1 MDLESNK
8 GLILRKILKLKV
20 GREDLIL
27 ETGLLAKQA
36 NGAVLATYGGST
48 VLATICCS
56 DSVRENL
63 DFVPLSVEYN
73 EKYYAAGKIP
83 GGFIK
88 REGKPKDKE
97 VLVSRLID
105 RPMRPLFDKRF
116 GREIQVIPTTLS
128 TDQMNPPDIVGM
140 NAAFAAVFLS
150 DIPFNG
156 PIAAVRLAYLNN
168 EFIVN
173 PSFDE
178 IQDSLLD
185 IVVAGSL
192 DGITMVEGG
201 ANEVSEEVLLSAIDK
216 AYEYIKQ
223 ICNLQKEFVSIIGE
237 REKLPLAYE
246 EGVFEFKNEL
256 KDLIYSELKDA
267 CFVKGKLNRDKAIKL
282 VKQKAYEHFS
292 STNQV
297 NEENETLFYK
307 AFDDFER
314 EIVRRSILDNNL
326 RTDGRTP
333 TQIRD
338 IAAEVDL
345 LNRTHGSSLFTR
357 GETQALAVTT
367 LGTSIDEQIM
377 DDIDGD
383 KRLNFMLHYNFP
395 PFSVGETGR
404 LMTGRREV
412 GHGHLAQRSLEAM
425 LPKKDDFPYTI
436 RVVSEVLE
444 SNGSSSM
451 ATVCSGSMSLMAAG
465 VPVKEQVAGIAMGLI
480 SEGDKYVVLSDILGE
495 EDHLG
500 DMDFKVAGTKN
511 GITGFQMDIKISNV
525 TKQLMKDALEQAR
538 IGRMHILSIM
548 DSVISRSRDDISV
561 NAPKIVQ
568 LQIDIDKISLVIGS
582 TGKTVKAITDEFEV
596 RVQIEQDGR
605 ITLFGTDNLKMQKAK
620 AKIESIVREP
630 KIGEIYDGIVK
641 KINSF
646 GAFIELTPIKEG
658 FLSNR
663 ARSRDDRYGDMRH
676 SRYGSGRHSRYG
688 RDNRNT
694 FGMNPPRLEE
704 GQMVKVKISDID
716 KFGKIELELVRD

>member
-1 MDLESNK
+1 MK
-8 GLILRKILKLKV
+8 KVLKLKI

-48 VLATICCS
+48 VLATVCCS
-56 DSVRENL
+56 NSIREDL
-63 DFVPLSVEYN
+63 DFIPLSVEYN

-116 GREIQVIPTTLS
+116 GREIQVVPTTLS

-140 NAAFAAVFLS
+140 NAAFASVFLS
-150 DIPFNG
+150 DIPFDG
-156 PIAAVRLAYLNN
+156 PIAAVRIAYLNN

-173 PSFDE
+173 PSFSE
-178 IQDSLLD
+178 IENSVLD

-201 ANEVSEEVLLSAIDK
+201 ANEVSEEILISAIDQ

-223 ICNLQKEFVSIIGE
+223 ICNLQKEFISIIDK

-246 EGVFEFKNEL
+246 ERVFEFKDEL
-256 KDLIYSELKDA
+256 KSLIYSELKDA
-267 CFVKGKLNRDKAIKL
+267 CFVRGKLNREKAIKL
-282 VKQKAYEHFS
+282 VQKKAYDHFS
-292 STNQV
+292 SINQV
-297 NEENETLFYK
+297 NEESEFLFYK

-314 EIVRRSILDNNL
+314 EIVRKSILEDNL

-333 TQIRD
+333 TQIRN
-338 IAAEVDL
+338 IVAEIDL
-345 LNRTHGSSLFTR
+345 LKRTHGSALFTR

-404 LMTGRREV
+404 LMTGRREI

-465 VPVKEQVAGIAMGLI
+465 VPVKDQVAGIAMGLVN
-480 SEGDKYVVLSDILGE
+480 EGDKYVVLSDILGE

-525 TKQLMKDALEQAR
+525 TRQLMKDALEQAR

-561 NAPKIVQ
+561 NAPKIIQ

-605 ITLFGTDNLKMQKAK
+605 INLFGTDSLKMQKAK
-620 AKIESIVREP
+620 ERIESIVREP
-630 KIGEIYDGIVK
+630 KIGEIYEGIVK

-663 ARSRDDRYGDMRH
+663 AKLRDDRYGDIRNSKYGN
-676 SRYGSGRHSRYG
+676 SRNSRYG
-688 RDNRNT
+688 RDNRTT
-694 FGMNPPRLEE
+694 FSMRPPRLEE
-704 GQMVKVKISDID
+704 GQMVKVRISDID
-716 KFGKIELELVRD
+716 KFGKIELEFVRD

>member
-1 MDLESNK
+1 MK
-8 GLILRKILKLKV
+8 KVLKLKI

-48 VLATICCS
+48 VLATVCCS
-56 DSVRENL
+56 NLIREDL
-63 DFVPLSVEYN
+63 DFIPLSVEYN

-140 NAAFAAVFLS
+140 NAAFASVFLS
-150 DIPFNG
+150 DIPFDG
-156 PIAAVRLAYLNN
+156 PIAAVRIAYFNN

-173 PSFDE
+173 PSFSE
-178 IQDSLLD
+178 IENSVLD

-201 ANEVSEEVLLSAIDK
+201 ANEVSEEVLISAIDQ

-223 ICNLQKEFVSIIGE
+223 ICNLQKEFISIIDK

-246 EGVFEFKNEL
+246 ERVFEFKDEL
-256 KDLIYSELKDA
+256 KSLIYSELKDA
-267 CFVKGKLNRDKAIKL
+267 CFVRGKLNRDKAIKL
-282 VKQKAYEHFS
+282 VQKKAYEYFS
-292 STNQV
+292 SINKV
-297 NEENETLFYK
+297 NEESELLFYK

-314 EIVRRSILDNNL
+314 EIVRKAILEDNL

-333 TQIRD
+333 TQIRN
-338 IAAEVDL
+338 IVAEVDL
-345 LNRTHGSSLFTR
+345 LKRTHGSALFTR
-357 GETQALAVTT
+357 GETQTLAVTT

-404 LMTGRREV
+404 LMTGRREI

-465 VPVKEQVAGIAMGLI
+465 VPVKEQVAGIAMGLVN
-480 SEGDKYVVLSDILGE
+480 EGDKYVVLSDILGE

-525 TKQLMKDALEQAR
+525 TRQLMKEALEQAR

-548 DSVISRSRDDISV
+548 DSVISKSRDDISV
-561 NAPKIVQ
+561 NAPKIIQ

-605 ITLFGTDNLKMQKAK
+605 INLFGTDSLKMQKAK
-620 AKIESIVREP
+620 ERIESIVREP
-630 KIGEIYDGIVK
+630 KIGEIYEGIVK

-663 ARSRDDRYGDMRH
+663 AKLRDDRYGDIRNSKYGNSRH
-676 SRYGSGRHSRYG
+676 SRHG
-688 RDNRNT
+688 RDNRTT
-694 FGMNPPRLEE
+694 FSMRPPRLEE
-704 GQMVKVKISDID
+704 GQMIKVRISDID
-716 KFGKIELELVRD
+716 KFGKIELEFVRD

>member
-1 MDLESNK
+1 M
-8 GLILRKILKLKV
+8 RKILKLKI

-48 VLATICCS
+48 VLATVCCS
-56 DSVRENL
+56 DSVREGL

-116 GREIQVIPTTLS
+116 GREIQVVPTTLS

-140 NAAFAAVFLS
+140 NAAFTAVFLS
-150 DIPFNG
+150 DIPFSG
-156 PIAAVRLAYLNN
+156 PIAAVRIAYLDDK
-168 EFIVN
+168 FIVN
-173 PSFDE
+173 PSFEE
-178 IQDSLLD
+178 IQDSILD

-201 ANEVSEEVLLSAIDK
+201 AHEVREEILLDAIDE
-216 AYEYIKQ
+216 AYKYVQQ
-223 ICNLQKEFVSIIGE
+223 ICNVQKELVSIIDQ

-246 EGVFEFKNEL
+246 ARVFEFRDEL
-256 KDLIYSELKDA
+256 KDLIYSELKEA
-267 CFVKGKLNRDKAIKL
+267 CFVKGKLNRNRAIKL
-282 VKQKAYEHFS
+282 LKTKAHEHFS
-292 STNQV
+292 SIGKLND
-297 NEENETLFYK
+297 ENEGLLYK
-307 AFDDFER
+307 AFDDFEQ
-314 EIVRRSILDNNL
+314 EIVRKSILEDNL
-326 RTDGRTP
+326 RTDGRTS

-338 IAAEVDL
+338 IVGEIDL
-345 LNRTHGSSLFTR
+345 LRRTHGSALFTR

-404 LMTGRREV
+404 LMTGRREI

-425 LPKKDDFPYTI
+425 LPRKDDFPYTI

-480 SEGDKYVVLSDILGE
+480 SDGDRYVVLSDILGE

-500 DMDFKVAGTKN
+500 DMDFKVAGTRN
-511 GITGFQMDIKISNV
+511 GITGFQMDIKIANV
-525 TKQLMKDALEQAR
+525 TKQLMRDALEQAR
-538 IGRMHILSIM
+538 AGRMHILSIM
-548 DSVISRSRDDISV
+548 DSVISSSRIDISS
-561 NAPKIVQ
+561 NAPKIIQ
-568 LQIDIDKISLVIGS
+568 LQIDIDKISLVIGA

-605 ITLFGTDNLKMQKAK
+605 ITLFGADDLKMQKAK
-620 AKIESIVREP
+620 EKIESIVKEP
-630 KIGEIYDGIVK
+630 KVGEIYEGIVK
-641 KINSF
+641 KVNSF
-646 GAFIELTPIKEG
+646 GAFIELTPTKEG
-658 FLSNR
+658 FLSTR
-663 ARSRDDRYGDMRH
+663 AKPRDDRYGD
-676 SRYGSGRHSRYG
+676 SRNSRYG
-688 RDNRNT
+688 RGGRDGGRES
-694 FGMNPPRLEE
+694 GVRPPRLEE
-704 GQMVKVKISDID
+704 GQRVKVKVTGID

>member
-1 MDLESNK
+1 M
-8 GLILRKILKLKV
+8 RKILKLKI

-48 VLATICCS
+48 VLATVCCS
-56 DSVRENL
+56 DSIRENL

-116 GREIQVIPTTLS
+116 GREIQVVPTTLS

-140 NAAFAAVFLS
+140 NAAFTAVFLS

-156 PIAAVRLAYLNN
+156 PIAAVRIAYLND

-178 IQDSLLD
+178 IQDSVLD

-201 ANEVSEEVLLSAIDK
+201 ANEVSEEILLDAIDK
-216 AYEYIKQ
+216 AYAYIKQ
-223 ICNLQKEFVSIIGE
+223 ICDLQKEFIYLIGE

-246 EGVFEFKNEL
+246 EKVFEFKDDL
-256 KDLIYSELKDA
+256 RSLIYSELRDA
-267 CFVKGKLNRDKAIKL
+267 CFVRGKLNRDKAIKL

-292 STNQV
+292 SLEQLND
-297 NEENETLFYK
+297 ENEILFYK
-307 AFDDFER
+307 ACDDFEQ
-314 EIVRRSILDNNL
+314 EIVRKSILEDNL

-338 IAAEVDL
+338 IIAEVDL
-345 LNRTHGSSLFTR
+345 LKRTHGSALFTR

-367 LGTSIDEQIM
+367 LGTSIDEQVM

-404 LMTGRREV
+404 LMTGRREI

-480 SEGDKYVVLSDILGE
+480 SNDDKYVILSDILGE

-525 TKQLMKDALEQAR
+525 TKQLMRDALEQAR

-548 DSVISRSRDDISV
+548 DSVISSSRGDISV

-630 KIGEIYDGIVK
+630 KVGEIYDGIVK

-646 GAFIELTPIKEG
+646 GAFIELTPTKEG

-663 ARSRDDRYGDMRH
+663 SRSRDDRYGSDIRH
-676 SRYGSGRHSRYG
+676 SRYSNRHSRYG
-688 RDNRNT
+688 RDNRSS
-694 FGMNPPRLEE
+694 FSMRFPRLEE
-704 GQMVKVKISDID
+704 GQIVKVRISDID
-716 KFGKIELELVRD
+716 KFGKIELELARD

>member
-1 MDLESNK
+1 M
-8 GLILRKILKLKV
+8 RKILKLKI

-48 VLATICCS
+48 VLATVCCS
-56 DSVRENL
+56 DSIRENL

-116 GREIQVIPTTLS
+116 GREIQVVPTTLS

-140 NAAFAAVFLS
+140 NAAFTAVFLS

-156 PIAAVRLAYLNN
+156 PIAAVRIAYLND

-178 IQDSLLD
+178 IQDSVLD

-201 ANEVSEEVLLSAIDK
+201 ANEVSEEILLDAIDK
-216 AYEYIKQ
+216 AYAYIKQ
-223 ICNLQKEFVSIIGE
+223 ICDLQKEFIYLIGE

-246 EGVFEFKNEL
+246 EKVFEFKDDL
-256 KDLIYSELKDA
+256 RSLIYSELRDA
-267 CFVKGKLNRDKAIKL
+267 CFVRGKLNRDKAIKL

-292 STNQV
+292 SLEQIND
-297 NEENETLFYK
+297 ENEVLFYK
-307 AFDDFER
+307 ACDDFEQ
-314 EIVRRSILDNNL
+314 EIVRKSILEDNL

-338 IAAEVDL
+338 IVAEVDL
-345 LNRTHGSSLFTR
+345 LKRTHGSALFTR

-367 LGTSIDEQIM
+367 LGTSIDEQVM

-404 LMTGRREV
+404 LMTGRREI

-480 SEGDKYVVLSDILGE
+480 SNDDKYVILSDILGE

-525 TKQLMKDALEQAR
+525 TKQLMRDALEQAR

-548 DSVISRSRDDISV
+548 DSVISSSRDDISV
-561 NAPKIVQ
+561 NAPKIIQ

-582 TGKTVKAITDEFEV
+582 TGKTVKSITDEFEV

-630 KIGEIYDGIVK
+630 KVGEIYDGIVK

-646 GAFIELTPIKEG
+646 GAFIELTPTKEG

-663 ARSRDDRYGDMRH
+663 SRSRDDRYGDIRH
-676 SRYGSGRHSRYG
+676 SRYSNRHSRYG
-688 RDNRNT
+688 RDSRSS
-694 FGMNPPRLEE
+694 FGMRFPRLEE
-704 GQMVKVKISDID
+704 GQIVKVRISDID
-716 KFGKIELELVRD
+716 KFGKIELELARD

>member
-1 MDLESNK
+1 M
-8 GLILRKILKLKV
+8 KI
-20 GREDLIL
+20 GREELIL

-36 NGAVLATYGGST
+36 NGSVLATYGGST
-48 VLATICCS
+48 VLATVCCS
-56 DSVRENL
+56 DSVREDL

-88 REGKPKDKE
+88 RESKPKDKE

-116 GREIQVIPTTLS
+116 GRDIQVVPTTLS

-140 NAAFAAVFLS
+140 NAAFTAVFLS
-150 DIPFNG
+150 NIPFNG
-156 PIAAVRLAYLNN
+156 PIAAVRIAYLNN

-173 PSFDE
+173 PSFEE
-178 IQDSLLD
+178 IQESLLD

-201 ANEVSEEVLLSAIDK
+201 ANEVSEEILLVAIDK

-223 ICNLQKEFVSIIGE
+223 ICDMQKEFVSIVGH

-246 EGVFEFKNEL
+246 ERVFEFKDEL
-256 KDLIYSELKDA
+256 KDLIYSELKEA
-267 CFVKGKLNRDKAIKL
+267 CFVSGKLNRDEAIKL
-282 VKQKAYEHFS
+282 VKKKAHEHFS
-292 STNQV
+292 SLDKIND
-297 NEENETLFYK
+297 ENERLFVK
-307 AFDDFER
+307 AFDDFEQ
-314 EIVRRSILDNNL
+314 EIVRKSILENNL

-333 TQIRD
+333 KDIRN
-338 IAAEVDL
+338 IFAEVDL
-345 LNRTHGSSLFTR
+345 LNRTHGSALFTR

-404 LMTGRREV
+404 LMTGRREI

-480 SEGDKYVVLSDILGE
+480 SDGDKYVVLSDILGE

-511 GITGFQMDIKISNV
+511 GITGFQMDIKILNV
-525 TKQLMKDALEQAR
+525 TRQLMKDALEQAR
-538 IGRMHILSIM
+538 VGRMHILSIM
-548 DSVISRSRDDISV
+548 DSVISKSRVDISV
-561 NAPKIVQ
+561 NAPKILQ

-605 ITLFGTDNLKMQKAK
+605 ITLFGADGLKMQKAK
-620 AKIESIVREP
+620 ERIESIVREP
-630 KIGEIYDGIVK
+630 KVGEIYEGIVK

-646 GAFIELTPIKEG
+646 GAFIELTPTKEG
-658 FLSNR
+658 FLSTR
-663 ARSRDDRYGDMRH
+663 TRLRDDRYGSSRS
-676 SRYGSGRHSRYG
+676 SRYGDSRNSRYG
-688 RDNRNT
+688 DNKR
-694 FGMNPPRLEE
+694 GIGVRPPRLEE
-704 GQMVKVKISDID
+704 GQRVKVKITDID
-716 KFGKIELELVRD
+716 KFGKIELEFVRD

>member
-1 MDLESNK
+1 M
-8 GLILRKILKLKV
+8 RKILKLKV
-20 GREDLIL
+20 GREDLVL

-48 VLATICCS
+48 VLATVCCS
-56 DSVRENL
+56 DSFREGL

-116 GREIQVIPTTLS
+116 GREIQVVPTTLS

-156 PIAAVRLAYLNN
+156 PIAAVRMAYLNN

-178 IQDSLLD
+178 IQNSILD

-201 ANEVSEEVLLSAIDK
+201 ANEVSEEVLLSAIDE

-223 ICNLQKEFVSIIGE
+223 ICNLQKEFLFVIGE

-246 EGVFEFKNEL
+246 EKVFEFKNEL

-267 CFVKGKLNRDKAIKL
+267 CFVKGKLNRDKAIRL

-292 STNQV
+292 SMDQI
-297 NEENETLFYK
+297 NEENEALFYK
-307 AFDDFER
+307 ACADFEQ
-314 EIVRRSILDNNL
+314 EIVRRSILENNF
-326 RTDGRTP
+326 RTDGRAP

-338 IAAEVDL
+338 IFAEVDL
-345 LNRTHGSSLFTR
+345 LKRTHGSALFTR

-404 LMTGRREV
+404 LMTGRREI

-436 RVVSEVLE
+436 RVVSEILE

-465 VPVKEQVAGIAMGLI
+465 VPVKEQVAGIAMGLV
-480 SEGDKYVVLSDILGE
+480 SDGNKYVILSDILGE

-538 IGRMHILSIM
+538 IGRMHILSVM
-548 DSVISRSRDDISV
+548 NSVISKSRDDISV
-561 NAPKIVQ
+561 NAPKILQ

-596 RVQIEQDGR
+596 RVQIEQDGK
-605 ITLFGTDNLKMQKAK
+605 ITLFGIDSLKMQKAK

-630 KIGEIYDGIVK
+630 KIGEVYEGIVK
-641 KINSF
+641 KVNSF

-663 ARSRDDRYGDMRH
+663 LRSRNDRYGDMRH
-676 SRYGSGRHSRYG
+676 SRYG
-688 RDNRNT
+688 RDGRNT
-694 FGMNPPRLEE
+694 FGVRPPRLEE
-704 GQMVKVKISDID
+704 GQIVKVRISDID

>member
-1 MDLESNK
+1 M
-8 GLILRKILKLKV
+8 KI
-20 GREDLIL
+20 GREELIL

-36 NGAVLATYGGST
+36 NGSVLATYGGST
-48 VLATICCS
+48 VLATVCCS
-56 DSVRENL
+56 DLVREDL
-63 DFVPLSVEYN
+63 DFIPLSVEYN

-88 REGKPKDKE
+88 RESKPKDKE

-116 GREIQVIPTTLS
+116 GREIQVVPTTLS

-140 NAAFAAVFLS
+140 NAAFTAVFLS

-156 PIAAVRLAYLNN
+156 PIAAVRVAYLND

-178 IQDSLLD
+178 IQESSLD

-201 ANEVSEEVLLSAIDK
+201 ASEVSEEILLVAIDK
-216 AYEYIKQ
+216 AHEYIKQ
-223 ICNLQKEFVSIIGE
+223 LCDMQKEFVSIVGYK
-237 REKLPLAYE
+237 EKLPLAYE
-246 EGVFEFKNEL
+246 ERIFEFKNEL
-256 KDLIYSELKDA
+256 KDLIYSELKEA
-267 CFVKGKLNRDKAIKL
+267 CFVTGKLNRDKAIKL
-282 VKQKAYEHFS
+282 VKKKAYEHFS
-292 STNQV
+292 SLDKINDD
-297 NEENETLFYK
+297 NEKLFVK
-307 AFDDFER
+307 AFDDFEQ
-314 EIVRRSILDNNL
+314 EIVRKSILEKNL
-326 RTDGRTP
+326 RTDGRTSKD
-333 TQIRD
+333 IRN
-338 IAAEVDL
+338 IFIEIDL
-345 LNRTHGSSLFTR
+345 LNRTHGSALFTR
-357 GETQALAVTT
+357 GETQTLAVTT

-404 LMTGRREV
+404 LMTGRREI
-412 GHGHLAQRSLEAM
+412 GHGHLAQRSLEAV

-480 SEGDKYVVLSDILGE
+480 SNGDEYVILSDILGE

-500 DMDFKVAGTKN
+500 DMDFKVAGTKK
-511 GITGFQMDIKISNV
+511 GITGFQMDIKILNV

-538 IGRMHILSIM
+538 VGRMHILSIM
-548 DSVISRSRDDISV
+548 DSVISKSRVDISV
-561 NAPKIVQ
+561 NAPKIIQ
-568 LQIDIDKISLVIGS
+568 LQIDVDKISLVIGS

-605 ITLFGTDNLKMQKAK
+605 ITLFGADSLKMQKAK
-620 AKIESIVREP
+620 ERIESIVREP
-630 KIGEIYDGIVK
+630 KVGEIYKGVVK

-646 GAFIELTPIKEG
+646 GAFIELTPTKEG
-658 FLSNR
+658 FLSTR
-663 ARSRDDRYGDMRH
+663 LRPRDDRYSGSRIA
-676 SRYGSGRHSRYG
+676 RYGNNSRREMG
-688 RDNRNT
+688 SIR
-694 FGMNPPRLEE
+694 PPRLEE
-704 GQMVKVKISDID
+704 GQIVKVKIIDID
-716 KFGKIELELVRD
+716 KFGKIELEFVRD

>member
-8 GLILRKILKLKV
+8 GLILKKVLKLKI

-48 VLATICCS
+48 VLATVCCS
-56 DSVRENL
+56 NSIREDL
-63 DFVPLSVEYN
+63 DFIPLSVEYN

-116 GREIQVIPTTLS
+116 GREIQVVPTTLS

-140 NAAFAAVFLS
+140 NAAFASVFLS
-150 DIPFNG
+150 DIPFDG
-156 PIAAVRLAYLNN
+156 PIAAVRIAYFNN

-173 PSFDE
+173 PSFSE
-178 IQDSLLD
+178 IENSMLD

-201 ANEVSEEVLLSAIDK
+201 ANEVSEEVLISAIDQ

-223 ICNLQKEFVSIIGE
+223 ICNLQKEFISIIDK

-246 EGVFEFKNEL
+246 ERVFEFKDEL
-256 KDLIYSELKDA
+256 KSLIYSELKDA
-267 CFVKGKLNRDKAIKL
+267 CFVRGKLNRDKAIKL
-282 VKQKAYEHFS
+282 VQKKAYEHFS
-292 STNQV
+292 SINQV
-297 NEENETLFYK
+297 NEESELLFYK

-314 EIVRRSILDNNL
+314 EIVRKSILEDNL

-333 TQIRD
+333 TQIRN
-338 IAAEVDL
+338 IVAEVDL
-345 LNRTHGSSLFTR
+345 LKRTHGSALFTR
-357 GETQALAVTT
+357 GETQTLAVTT

-404 LMTGRREV
+404 LMTGRREI

-465 VPVKEQVAGIAMGLI
+465 VPVKEQVAGIAMGLVN
-480 SEGDKYVVLSDILGE
+480 EGDKYVVLSDILGE

-525 TKQLMKDALEQAR
+525 TRQLMKEALEQAR

-548 DSVISRSRDDISV
+548 DSVISKSRDDISV
-561 NAPKIVQ
+561 NAPKIIQ

-605 ITLFGTDNLKMQKAK
+605 INLFGTDSLKMQKAK
-620 AKIESIVREP
+620 ERIESIVREP
-630 KIGEIYDGIVK
+630 KIGEIYEGIVK

-663 ARSRDDRYGDMRH
+663 AKLRDDRYGDIRN
-676 SRYGSGRHSRYG
+676 SKYGNSRHSRYG
-688 RDNRNT
+688 RDNRTT
-694 FGMNPPRLEE
+694 FSMRPPRLEE
-704 GQMVKVKISDID
+704 GQMIKVRISDID
-716 KFGKIELELVRD
+716 KFGKIELEFVRD

>member
-1 MDLESNK
+1 MK
-8 GLILRKILKLKV
+8 KVLKLKI
-20 GREDLIL
+20 GKEDLIL

-48 VLATICCS
+48 VLATVCCS
-56 DSVRENL
+56 NSIREDL
-63 DFVPLSVEYN
+63 DFIPLSVEYN

-116 GREIQVIPTTLS
+116 GREIQVVPTTLS

-140 NAAFAAVFLS
+140 NAAFASVFLS
-150 DIPFNG
+150 DIPFDG
-156 PIAAVRLAYLNN
+156 PIAAVRIAYLNN

-173 PSFDE
+173 PSFSE
-178 IQDSLLD
+178 IENSVLD

-201 ANEVSEEVLLSAIDK
+201 ADEVSEEVLISAIDQ

-223 ICNLQKEFVSIIGE
+223 ICNLQKEFISIMDKK
-237 REKLPLAYE
+237 EKLPLAYE
-246 EGVFEFKNEL
+246 ERVFEFKDEL
-256 KDLIYSELKDA
+256 KSLIYSELKDA

-282 VKQKAYEHFS
+282 VQKKAYEHFS
-292 STNQV
+292 SINQV
-297 NEENETLFYK
+297 NEESEFLFYK

-314 EIVRRSILDNNL
+314 EIVRKSILEDNL

-333 TQIRD
+333 TQIRN
-338 IAAEVDL
+338 IVAEVDL
-345 LNRTHGSSLFTR
+345 LKRTHGSALFTR
-357 GETQALAVTT
+357 GETQTLAVTT

-404 LMTGRREV
+404 LMTGRREI

-425 LPKKDDFPYTI
+425 LPKKDNFPYTI

-465 VPVKEQVAGIAMGLI
+465 VPLKEQVAGIAMGLVN
-480 SEGDKYVVLSDILGE
+480 EGDKYVVLSDILGE

-525 TKQLMKDALEQAR
+525 TRQLMKDALEQAR

-548 DSVISRSRDDISV
+548 DSVISRSRNDISV
-561 NAPKIVQ
+561 NAPKIIQ

-605 ITLFGTDNLKMQKAK
+605 INLFGTDSLKMQKAK
-620 AKIESIVREP
+620 ERIESIVREP
-630 KIGEIYDGIVK
+630 KIGEIYEGIVK

-663 ARSRDDRYGDMRH
+663 AKLRDDRYGDIRN
-676 SRYGSGRHSRYG
+676 SKYGNSRHSRYG
-688 RDNRNT
+688 RDNRTT
-694 FGMNPPRLEE
+694 FSMRPPRLEE
-704 GQMVKVKISDID
+704 GQMVKVRISDID
-716 KFGKIELELVRD
+716 KFGKIELEFVGDQ

>member
-1 MDLESNK
+1 MK
-8 GLILRKILKLKV
+8 KVLKLKI
-20 GREDLIL
+20 GREELVL
-27 ETGLLAKQA
+27 ETGLLARQA
-36 NGAVLATYGGST
+36 NGAVLATYGGAT
-48 VLATICCS
+48 VLATVCCS
-56 DSVRENL
+56 DAVREDL

-116 GREIQVIPTTLS
+116 GRDIQVVPTTLS

-150 DIPFNG
+150 DIPFGG
-156 PIAAVRLAYLNN
+156 PIAAVRIAYLND

-173 PSFDE
+173 PSFEE
-178 IQDSLLD
+178 IQDSSLD

-201 ANEVSEEVLLSAIDK
+201 ANEVSEEILLVAIDK
-216 AYEYIKQ
+216 AHEYIKQ
-223 ICNLQKEFVSIIGE
+223 ICEMQKEFASIVGHK
-237 REKLPLAYE
+237 EKLPLAYE
-246 EGVFEFKNEL
+246 EKVFEFKDEL
-256 KDLIYSELKDA
+256 RDLIYAELKEA
-267 CFVKGKLNRDKAIKL
+267 CFVLGKLNRERAIKL
-282 VKQKAYEHFS
+282 VKKRAHEHFS
-292 STNQV
+292 SVDKINDD
-297 NEENETLFYK
+297 NESLFAR
-307 AFDDFER
+307 AFDDFEQ
-314 EIVRRSILDNNL
+314 EIVRKSILEDNV

-333 TQIRD
+333 GEIRN
-338 IAAEVDL
+338 IFAEVDL
-345 LNRTHGSSLFTR
+345 LNRTHGSALFTR

-404 LMTGRREV
+404 LMTGRREI

-465 VPVKEQVAGIAMGLI
+465 VPAKEQVAGIAMGLV
-480 SEGDKYVVLSDILGE
+480 SEGDRYVVLSDILGE

-525 TKQLMKDALEQAR
+525 TRQLMKDALEQAR
-538 IGRMHILSIM
+538 VGRMHILSIM
-548 DSVISRSRDDISV
+548 DSVISKSREDISD
-561 NAPKIVQ
+561 NAPKILQ

-605 ITLFGTDNLKMQKAK
+605 IIIFGADSLKMQKAK
-620 AKIESIVREP
+620 ERIESIVREP
-630 KIGEIYDGIVK
+630 KVGEIYEGVVK

-646 GAFIELTPIKEG
+646 GAFVELTPAKEG
-658 FLSNR
+658 FLSTR
-663 ARSRDDRYGDMRH
+663 ARTRDDRYGTRDDKYGGGRV
-676 SRYGSGRHSRYG
+676 SRYGDSRNVKYG
-688 RDNRNT
+688 NDNRRV
-694 FGMNPPRLEE
+694 GGSMGVRPPRLEE
-704 GQMVKVKISDID
+704 GQKIKVRVSDID
-716 KFGKIELELVRD
+716 KFGKIELEFVRD

>member
-1 MDLESNK
+1 MK
-8 GLILRKILKLKV
+8 KVLKLKI
-20 GREDLIL
+20 GREELIL

-36 NGAVLATYGGST
+36 NGSVLATYGGST
-48 VLATICCS
+48 VLATVCCS
-56 DSVRENL
+56 DSVREDL

-88 REGKPKDKE
+88 RESKPKDKE

-116 GREIQVIPTTLS
+116 GRDIQVVPTTLS

-140 NAAFAAVFLS
+140 NAAFTAVFLS
-150 DIPFNG
+150 NIPFNG
-156 PIAAVRLAYLNN
+156 PIAAVRIAYLNN

-173 PSFDE
+173 PSFEE
-178 IQDSLLD
+178 IQESLLD

-201 ANEVSEEVLLSAIDK
+201 ANEVSEEILLVAIDK

-223 ICNLQKEFVSIIGE
+223 ICDMQKEFVSIVGH

-246 EGVFEFKNEL
+246 ERVFEFKDEL
-256 KDLIYSELKDA
+256 KDLIYSELKEA
-267 CFVKGKLNRDKAIKL
+267 CFVSGKLNRDEAIKL
-282 VKQKAYEHFS
+282 VKKKAHEHFS
-292 STNQV
+292 SLDKIND
-297 NEENETLFYK
+297 ENERLFVK
-307 AFDDFER
+307 AFDDFEQ
-314 EIVRRSILDNNL
+314 EIVRKSILENNL

-333 TQIRD
+333 KDIRN
-338 IAAEVDL
+338 IFAEVDL
-345 LNRTHGSSLFTR
+345 LNRTHGSALFTR

-404 LMTGRREV
+404 LMTGRREI

-480 SEGDKYVVLSDILGE
+480 SDGDKYVVLSDILGE

-511 GITGFQMDIKISNV
+511 GITGFQMDIKILNV
-525 TKQLMKDALEQAR
+525 TRQLMKDALEQAR
-538 IGRMHILSIM
+538 VGRMHILSIM
-548 DSVISRSRDDISV
+548 DSVISKSRVDISV
-561 NAPKIVQ
+561 NAPKILQ

-605 ITLFGTDNLKMQKAK
+605 ITLFGADGLKMQKAK
-620 AKIESIVREP
+620 ERIESIVREP
-630 KIGEIYDGIVK
+630 KVGEIYEGIVK

-646 GAFIELTPIKEG
+646 GAFIELTPTKEG
-658 FLSNR
+658 FLSTR
-663 ARSRDDRYGDMRH
+663 TRLRDDRYGSSRS
-676 SRYGSGRHSRYG
+676 SRYGDSRNSRYG
-688 RDNRNT
+688 DNKR
-694 FGMNPPRLEE
+694 GIGVRPPRLEE
-704 GQMVKVKISDID
+704 GQRVKVKITDID
-716 KFGKIELELVRD
+716 KFGKIELEFVRD

>member
-1 MDLESNK
+1 MK
-8 GLILRKILKLKV
+8 KVLKLKI

-48 VLATICCS
+48 VLATVCCS
-56 DSVRENL
+56 NSIREDL
-63 DFVPLSVEYN
+63 DFIPLSVEYN

-116 GREIQVIPTTLS
+116 GREIQVVPTTLS

-140 NAAFAAVFLS
+140 NAAFASVFLS
-150 DIPFNG
+150 DIPFDG
-156 PIAAVRLAYLNN
+156 PIAAVRIAYFNN

-173 PSFDE
+173 PSFSE
-178 IQDSLLD
+178 IENSMLD

-201 ANEVSEEVLLSAIDK
+201 ANEVSEEVLISAIDQ

-223 ICNLQKEFVSIIGE
+223 ICNLQKEFISIIDK

-246 EGVFEFKNEL
+246 ERVFEFKDEL
-256 KDLIYSELKDA
+256 KSLIYSELKDA
-267 CFVKGKLNRDKAIKL
+267 CFVRGKLNRDKAIKL
-282 VKQKAYEHFS
+282 VQKKAYEHFS
-292 STNQV
+292 SINQV
-297 NEENETLFYK
+297 NEESELLFYK

-314 EIVRRSILDNNL
+314 EIVRKSILEDNL

-333 TQIRD
+333 TQIRN
-338 IAAEVDL
+338 IVAEVDL
-345 LNRTHGSSLFTR
+345 LKRTHGSALFTR
-357 GETQALAVTT
+357 GETQTLAVTT

-404 LMTGRREV
+404 LMTGRREI

-465 VPVKEQVAGIAMGLI
+465 VPVKEQVAGIAMGLVN
-480 SEGDKYVVLSDILGE
+480 EGDKYVVLSDILGE

-525 TKQLMKDALEQAR
+525 TRQLMKEALEQAR

-548 DSVISRSRDDISV
+548 DSVISKSRDDISV
-561 NAPKIVQ
+561 NAPKIIQ

-605 ITLFGTDNLKMQKAK
+605 INLFGTDSLKMQKAK
-620 AKIESIVREP
+620 ERIESIVREP
-630 KIGEIYDGIVK
+630 KIGEIYEGIVK

-663 ARSRDDRYGDMRH
+663 AKLRDDRYGDIRN
-676 SRYGSGRHSRYG
+676 SKYGNSRHSRYG
-688 RDNRNT
+688 RDNRTT
-694 FGMNPPRLEE
+694 FSMRPPRLEE
-704 GQMVKVKISDID
+704 GQMIKVRISDID
-716 KFGKIELELVRD
+716 KFGKIELEFVRD

>member
-1 MDLESNK
+1 MK
-8 GLILRKILKLKV
+8 KVLKLKI

-48 VLATICCS
+48 VLATVCCS
-56 DSVRENL
+56 NSVREDL
-63 DFVPLSVEYN
+63 DFIPLSVEYN

-116 GREIQVIPTTLS
+116 GREIQVVPTTLS

-140 NAAFAAVFLS
+140 NAAFASVFLS
-150 DIPFNG
+150 DIPFDG
-156 PIAAVRLAYLNN
+156 PIAAVRIAYLNN

-173 PSFDE
+173 PSFSE
-178 IQDSLLD
+178 IENSVLD

-201 ANEVSEEVLLSAIDK
+201 ANEVSEEVLISAIDQ

-223 ICNLQKEFVSIIGE
+223 ICNLQKEFISIIDK

-246 EGVFEFKNEL
+246 ERVFEFKDEL
-256 KDLIYSELKDA
+256 KSLIYSELKDA
-267 CFVKGKLNRDKAIKL
+267 CFVRGKLNRDKAIKL
-282 VKQKAYEHFS
+282 VQKKAYEHFS
-292 STNQV
+292 SINQV
-297 NEENETLFYK
+297 NEDSEFLFYK

-314 EIVRRSILDNNL
+314 EIVRKSILEDNL

-333 TQIRD
+333 TQIRN
-338 IAAEVDL
+338 IVAEVDL
-345 LNRTHGSSLFTR
+345 LKRTHGSALFTR
-357 GETQALAVTT
+357 GETQTLAVTT

-404 LMTGRREV
+404 LMTGRREI

-465 VPVKEQVAGIAMGLI
+465 VPVKEQVAGIAMGLVN
-480 SEGDKYVVLSDILGE
+480 EGDKYVVLSDILGE

-525 TKQLMKDALEQAR
+525 TRQLMKDALEQAR

-561 NAPKIVQ
+561 NAPKIIQ

-605 ITLFGTDNLKMQKAK
+605 INLFGTDSLKMQKAK
-620 AKIESIVREP
+620 ERIESIVREP
-630 KIGEIYDGIVK
+630 KIGEIYEGIVK

-663 ARSRDDRYGDMRH
+663 AKLRDDRYGGDIRN
-676 SRYGSGRHSRYG
+676 SKYGNSRHSRYG
-688 RDNRNT
+688 RDNRTT
-694 FGMNPPRLEE
+694 FSMRPPRLEE

-716 KFGKIELELVRD
+716 KFGKIELEFVRD